1 MQHRASPLGSGDLIA
16 AKIGTRAKGASIRF
30 LRRAYEYFVFYG
42 SFAVFGISSLSWSLL
57 AALLHLLLPR
67 KLGEPLGQFMIMAG
81 FRYFIGVMKMSGII
95 ECDLAALDVLR
106 RDTPVVIAP
115 NHPSLLDAV
124 LVISRLPRVVC
135 IAKADVLDNWFLGGG
150 ARLAGFIRNDA
161 PITLIKRAAQR
172 VGAGHHLLIFPE
184 GTRTVRE
191 PVNRFKGGFALIA
204 KKAGAPVQAVFIES
218 NSRFLGKAWP
228 FFKKPEF
235 PLVYRVRLGRRFEV
249 GTDVQAFVTELER
262 YYREELG
269 IMKRLG
275 SAPL

>member
-1 MQHRASPLGSGDLIA
+1 MQHRAPSLGSGDLIA
-16 AKIGTRAKGASIRF
+16 AKMGMRPKGALIGF

-42 SFAVFGISSLSWSLL
+42 SLAVFGISSLLWSLL
-57 AALLHLLLPR
+57 AALLHPLLPR
-67 KLGEPLGQFMIMAG
+67 RLGESLGQFMIMAG

-124 LVISRLPRVVC
+124 LVISRLPNVVC

-161 PITLIKRAAQR
+161 PITLIKRAAQQ

-184 GTRTVRE
+184 GTRTARE

-204 KKAGAPVQAVFIES
+204 KQAGASVQAVFIET

-262 YYREELG
+262 HYRQELG
-269 IMKRLG
+269 TMKRSE
-275 SAPL
+275 SAPQ